1 MLQHIRSSFSGLPR
15 AIWILA
21 LVSFFNRIGTM
32 VVGFMT
38 IYFNQYLHFSI
49 ERTGYASACFGAGAI
64 SGVYIGGILTDKFG
78 YYRVQL
84 ASLIGSGVMFLLA
97 MNVRSFESVCLT
109 MFALALVSESFRPA
123 NSVAVLFHSSA
134 AVRTRSYSLLRV
146 GVNLA
151 VGLAFLVGGILIT
164 FGWHWLFL
172 VDSLSGFGA
181 AAIVFFFLKNES
193 PKHIKPLKIKNEV
206 APLSAY
212 KDKEYLVFILFTLTG
227 AVVFM
232 QFIWTVPIFFKT
244 VYGWSEANI
253 GLVIAFNCAIV
264 TFVEMPLIFSIE
276 NKKNPLWF
284 VRFGLVCYAVAFA
297 ALILPVNFAVISAV
311 VYIIVI
317 SFGEIFV
324 MPFSSNWATTRAGAS
339 RQGQYMALYNMAYS
353 SCSIFSPML
362 GTQIIGHFGFNYL
375 WIVLLIL
382 CGIAFTGFYLLEKE
396 RKIKI

>member
-1 MLQHIRSSFSGLPR
+1 MLHHIRSSFSGLPR

-21 LVSFFNRIGTM
+21 LVSFCNRIGTM

-38 IYFNQYLHFSI
+38 LYFNQYLHFSI
-49 ERTGYASACFGAGAI
+49 ERTGYASACFGVGAI

-84 ASLIGSGVMFLLA
+84 ASLFGSGLMFLLA
-97 MNVRSFESVCLT
+97 MNVRSFEGACII
-109 MFALALVSESFRPA
+109 MFFLALISESFRPA
-123 NSVAVLFHSSA
+123 NSVAVLFHSNETI
-134 AVRTRSYSLLRV
+134 RTRCYSLLRV

-193 PKHIKPLKIKNEV
+193 PKHIKLKNVNSETET
-206 APLSAY
+206 LSAY
-212 KDKEYLVFILFTLTG
+212 KDKQFLIFILFTLTG
-227 AVVFM
+227 AIVFM

-244 VYGWSEANI
+244 IYGWNEATI

-264 TFVEMPLIFSIE
+264 MFVEMPLIFSIE

-284 VRFGLVCYAVAFA
+284 VRLGLLCYAIAFA
-297 ALILPVNFAVISAV
+297 ALILPVKFAIISAV
-311 VYIIVI
+311 IYIIVI
-317 SFGEIFV
+317 SFGEILV

-362 GTQIIGHFGFNYL
+362 GTQIIGNFSFNYL
-375 WIVLLIL
+375 WIILLML
-382 CGIAFTGFYLLEKE
+382 CGIAMAGFYFLEK
-396 RKIKI
+396 RKKIKI

>member
-1 MLQHIRSSFSGLPR
+1 MLDHIRSSFSGLPR

-21 LVSFFNRIGTM
+21 LVSFCNRIGTM

-38 IYFNQYLHFSI
+38 LYFNQYLHFSI
-49 ERTGYASACFGAGAI
+49 ERTGYASACFGVGAI

-84 ASLIGSGVMFLLA
+84 VSLFGSGLMFLLA
-97 MNVRSFESVCLT
+97 MNVRSFEGACII
-109 MFALALVSESFRPA
+109 MFFLALISESFRPA
-123 NSVAVLFHSSA
+123 NSVAVLFHSNETI
-134 AVRTRSYSLLRV
+134 RTRCYSLLRV

-193 PKHIKPLKIKNEV
+193 PKHIKLKNV
-206 APLSAY
+206 NSGTATRSAY
-212 KDKEYLVFILFTLTG
+212 KDKQFLIFILFTLTG
-227 AVVFM
+227 AIVFM

-244 VYGWSEANI
+244 IYGWNEATI

-264 TFVEMPLIFSIE
+264 MFVEMPLIFSIE

-284 VRFGLVCYAVAFA
+284 VRLGLLCYAIAFA
-297 ALILPVNFAVISAV
+297 ALILPVKFAIISAV
-311 VYIIVI
+311 IYIIVI
-317 SFGEIFV
+317 SFGEILV

-362 GTQIIGHFGFNYL
+362 GTQIIGNFSFNYL
-375 WIVLLIL
+375 WIILLML
-382 CGIAFTGFYLLEKE
+382 CGIAMAGFYFLEKGK
-396 RKIKI
+396 KIKI